1 MAENVSQQLARV
13 TVKSQMLLE
22 RYRSLSTS
30 HRHALD
36 RIAELEQEL
45 SRRHNTINEL
55 KRELSYTKAA
65 ATITASSPED
75 VAHTKVM
82 LAEILREIDTC
93 ISRLT
98 Y

>member
-22 RYRSLSTS
+22 RYRVLSTS
-30 HRHALD
+30 YEQSLD

-45 SRRHNTINEL
+45 RRRRDTIDEL

-65 ATITASSPED
+65 ATISASSPGMWPTPKSCLPRFY
-75 VAHTKVM
+75 AKSTH
-82 LAEILREIDTC
+82 A
-93 ISRLT
+93 SPG
-98 Y
+98 